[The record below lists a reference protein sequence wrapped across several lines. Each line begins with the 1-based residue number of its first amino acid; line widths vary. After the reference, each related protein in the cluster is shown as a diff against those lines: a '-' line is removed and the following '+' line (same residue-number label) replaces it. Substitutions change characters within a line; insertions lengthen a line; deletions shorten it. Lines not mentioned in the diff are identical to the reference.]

1 MSIYPQKHKKVIVIG
16 AGVSGLATGIRL
28 ASQGFDVTI
37 LEANNYPGG
46 KLSEFRLGNY
56 RFDAGP
62 SLFTMP
68 QLVEDLYRIAGK
80 KPESF
85 RYKKLDEVCRYFFP
99 DGTRFT
105 APANPEQLTRTI
117 AAELGENPETVN
129 RYLTRSRFK
138 YETIGSLFL
147 ERCLRKLSTFFNHR
161 AFRAYLNLGKLGLF
175 RSLNSYNKSIFQ
187 NPKTVQIFN
196 RYATYNGSDPYQT
209 SAVMS
214 MIPHLEFGIG
224 AFFPEEGM
232 IQITGS
238 LVNLAKESGVELIL
252 NSPVRKLEANG
263 NRITG
268 VRTESRFYEAD
279 LVVSAIDVSQTY
291 SRLLGMK
298 GQGDVYLNLPKS
310 TSAIIWYL
318 GIPKDTPETGLH
330 NIFFSNDYR
339 KEFEDLFQRKA
350 MPSDPTIYLNISS
363 KERKG
368 DAPDNSE
375 NWFVMVNAPANEG
388 QDWDRIIP
396 ETRAIVLKRLSEEL
410 GFDVESAIEEETVLE
425 PRTLESRT
433 GSVGGALY
441 GSNSNS
447 PFAAFLRHANY
458 SSAFHNLFFCG
469 GSVHPG
475 GGIPLALQSAA
486 LATEYVREKYPYGH

>member
-1 MSIYPQKHKKVIVIG
+1 MSVYPQKQKKVIIIG
-16 AGVSGLATGIRL
+16 AGVAGLASGIRL
-28 ASQGFDVTI
+28 AGQGYSVTI
-37 LEANNYPGG
+37 LEANGYAGG
-46 KLSEFRLGNY
+46 KLSEFQSGNY

-80 KPESF
+80 NPESF
-85 RYKKLDEVCRYFFP
+85 QYKKLEEVCRYFFT

-105 APANPEQLTRTI
+105 APANPDQLGRI
-117 AAELGENPETVN
+117 IEEELGEKMQTVTH
-129 RYLTRSRFK
+129 YLTRSRLK

-161 AFRAYLNLGKLGLF
+161 AFRAYLNLSQLGLF
-175 RSLNSYNKSIFQ
+175 LSLDSYNKSVFR

-224 AFFPEEGM
+224 AYFPKEGM
-232 IQITGS
+232 IQIANS
-238 LVNLAKESGVELIL
+238 LVNLAIESGVELVL
-252 NSPVRKLEANG
+252 NSPVRKLETNG
-263 NRITG
+263 KRITG

-291 SRLLGMK
+291 SRLLGMNGPGK
-298 GQGDVYLNLPKS
+298 VYLNLPKS

-318 GIPKDTPETGLH
+318 GISKVTPETGLH
-330 NIFFSNDYR
+330 NIFFSSDYR

-363 KERKG
+363 KERKE
-368 DAPDNSE
+368 DAPDKSE

-396 ETRAIVLKRLSEEL
+396 ETRAIVIRRLSEEL

-425 PRTLESRT
+425 PRTLELRT

-458 SSAFHNLFFCG
+458 STTFRNLFFCG

-486 LATEYVREKYPYGH
+486 LATEYIRERYP